1 MQICVDSNYI
11 KLNCVIFIIEIVD
24 IKDYGDIT
32 LGKICDAESPKNMFN
47 YHEVVSTMQN
57 LSDKVLEVLK
67 DNRMCITLGGDHSVG
82 FGKS

>member
-1 MQICVDSNYI
+1 M
-11 KLNCVIFIIEIVD
+11 D

-32 LGKICDAESPKNMFN
+32 LGRISDAEAPKNMFN

-67 DNRMCITLGGDHSVG
+67 DNRFPITIGGDHSVG
-82 FGKS
+82 FGKFIMS

>member
-1 MQICVDSNYI
+1 MGQSS
-11 KLNCVIFIIEIVD
+11 
-24 IKDYGDIT
+24 
-32 LGKICDAESPKNMFN
+32 ASESPKNMFN

-82 FGKS
+82 FGKFCRIGTHNIKKNRYKLKKICFFF